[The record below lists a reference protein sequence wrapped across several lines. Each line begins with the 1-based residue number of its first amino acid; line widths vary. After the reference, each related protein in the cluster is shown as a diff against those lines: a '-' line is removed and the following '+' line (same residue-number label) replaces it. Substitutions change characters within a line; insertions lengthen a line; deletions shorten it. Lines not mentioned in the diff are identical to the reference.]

1 MLTTTRIFYFWLPLF
16 ASWLLMTAE
25 GPLLSAVVNRLP
37 DEVVML
43 AALGI
48 VFAVE
53 VTIEAPVINLLSTST
68 ALVRDRPSYLVVRLF
83 TLHWMALLL
92 VTATLVAFTP
102 LFTLVV
108 ERLLG
113 TPPEVAHWVR
123 PGLQIMVLWTPAIG
137 WRRFLQG
144 VLIRFGRTR
153 TIAVGTVLRLV
164 GTAGTALALAAWSSL
179 PGIHIF
185 AWGLLIGV
193 LIEAAYVTWV
203 ARPVIR
209 DLPEASGRPLS
220 YRRLFDFHLP
230 LAMTAFLTLASQP
243 LVTFTLARLDQPT
256 ISLAAWPLVF
266 QALLFLRAASLA
278 LPEVVIA
285 LADRDGAAPLL
296 RRFAIQVAVAVAAFT
311 AVLVATPLLRLY
323 LEGLQDADPQVAA
336 RAWWG
341 LALALPLPPLAVVVS
356 YFQGLL
362 IHREKTQAVNLS
374 TALQLVVLAAG
385 LGLGLLVEAPGLPVA
400 VVALLVSTLAQGG
413 YMAAHLRT
421 PRQPPREKE
430 AT

>member
-37 DEVVML
+37 NEVVML

-68 ALVRDRPSYLVVRLF
+68 ALVRDRSSYLVVRLF

-102 LFTLVV
+102 LFSFVV
-108 ERLLG
+108 MTLLG
-113 TPPEVAHWVR
+113 TPPEVARWVK
-123 PGLQIMVLWTPAIG
+123 PGLQIMILWTPAIG

-144 VLIRFGRTR
+144 VLIRFGHTR
-153 TIAVGTVLRLV
+153 TIAVGTALRLA
-164 GTAGTALALAAWSSL
+164 GTAGTAFALAAWSQL

-185 AWGLLIGV
+185 AWALLIGV
-193 LIEAAYVTWV
+193 LVEAAYVTWV

-209 DLPEASGRPLS
+209 DLPEDAGRALS

-230 LAMTAFLTLASQP
+230 LAMTAFLTLAAQP
-243 LVTFTLARLDQPT
+243 LVTFTLARLDEPT
-256 ISLAAWPLVF
+256 LSLAAWPLVF

-285 LADRDGAAPLL
+285 LSDEEGAGPAL
-296 RRFAIQVAVAVAAFT
+296 RRFTIQVTVVMTIFT
-311 AVLVATPLLRLY
+311 ALLILTPLLRFY
-323 LEGLQDADPQVAA
+323 LEGLQDADPQVAN

-341 LALALPLPPLAVVVS
+341 LALALPLPALAVVVS

-374 TALQLVVLAAG
+374 TALQLAVLAAVLGVG
-385 LGLGLLVEAPGLPVA
+385 LFLEAPGLPVA
-400 VVALLVSTLAQGG
+400 IVALLVSTVIQGA
-413 YMAAHLRT
+413 YMALHLRRPT
-421 PRQPPREKE
+421 EV